1 MFSLICVNLVTH
13 SHTAAIKPPCYRVQG
28 AEVQQ
33 RKLQQQLSATE
44 RRAREQQRSLQQEVD
59 AARDD
64 LEVARQELAEV
75 TFSRLSC
82 A

>member
-1 MFSLICVNLVTH
+1 M
-13 SHTAAIKPPCYRVQG
+13 QG
-28 AEVQQ
+28 AEIQQ

-44 RRAREQQRSLQQEVD
+44 RRAREQQRSLQQELD
-59 AARDD
+59 AARND
-64 LEVARQELAEV
+64 LEAAQQQLAEV

>member
-1 MFSLICVNLVTH
+1 MQTQVLAVTSML
-13 SHTAAIKPPCYRVQG
+13 SHKGHPCYHVQG

-44 RRAREQQRSLQQEVD
+44 RRAREQQRSLQQELD
-59 AARDD
+59 AARND
-64 LEVARQELAEV
+64 LEAAQQQLAEV